1 MDGSKTRSQ
10 NYSRTKGNVAE
21 QLYAKRFREMG
32 FEFCRT
38 SREASDL
45 LDSCGVDLWGIPI
58 NAQIKCGFKKQRPN
72 AEALLRKIREDL
84 KKRFP
89 PADPV
94 HKIPK
99 VLIHK
104 AQGYTPEGELV
115 TMTWTDWMEMF
126 TAWAIVNGHLDNKR
140 ITHDMLEGKAPDDVR
155 SS

>member
-1 MDGSKTRSQ
+1 MNGSKTRSQ
-10 NYSRTKGNVAE
+10 NYARTKGNAAE

-45 LDSCGVDLWGIPI
+45 LDSCGIDLCFVPI
-58 NAQIKCGFKKQRPN
+58 NPQIKCGFKRNRPN
-72 AEALLRKIREDL
+72 AKALFTKIREDL

-89 PADPV
+89 PTDPV
-94 HKIPK
+94 HKLPR

-104 AQGYTPEGELV
+104 DSGYTAEGELV
-115 TMTWTDWMEMF
+115 TMTWSDWVEMF
-126 TAWAIVNGHLDNKR
+126 TAWATINGHLPNKR
-140 ITHDMLEGKAPDDVR
+140 VIYDMLEGKAPDDVC